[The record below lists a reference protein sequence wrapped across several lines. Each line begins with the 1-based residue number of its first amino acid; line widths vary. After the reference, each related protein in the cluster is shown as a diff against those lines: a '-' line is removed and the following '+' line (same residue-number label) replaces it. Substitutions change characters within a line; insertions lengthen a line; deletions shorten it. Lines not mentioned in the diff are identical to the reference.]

1 MGNSFLYSRALVS
14 VATYPILQWA
24 FRDDPIKREAIPQL
38 TYSCE
43 GKRTFTYYN
52 LLFNTVYQ

>member
-1 MGNSFLYSRALVS
+1 MGNSFVYSRALVS

-43 GKRTFTYYN
+43 GKGTSTY
-52 LLFNTVYQ
+52 